1 MLDDLLGFG
10 QLQAKYGPCLSKHI
24 KGLLVK
30 NHHKD
35 NVNPAVFMLLWY
47 MDWYEQRDVDA
58 LLTEQPRVVI
68 YDPERVTWTYD
79 HYNNTFDAALA
90 SNYTRLGDSG
100 WQYYIWV
107 RNDSIQE

>member
-1 MLDDLLGFG
+1 ML
-10 QLQAKYGPCLSKHI
+10 P
-24 KGLLVK
+24 
-30 NHHKD
+30 
-35 NVNPAVFMLLWY
+35 WY

-68 YDPERVTWTYD
+68 YDPERVTWSYD
-79 HYNNTFDAALA
+79 HYNNTFDAALT

-100 WQYYIWV
+100 WQNYIWV